1 MVDVSSSL
9 CNKLPEGKSIDNHI
23 WYMRYISGHR
33 SRNSW
38 CLSRL
43 NHDSITPLRRTDR
56 GGFWKKANPG
66 KPWTNHGKSQDFGWF
81 WMIFGLKHPR
91 LSGGDFFQ
99 HGWVCR
105 VPPQTREITKSSGVP
120 DDSLELIWE
129 WMCQSEPLVNDDL
142 GSWGSEKTSFSK
154 KTILPHQNSF
164 SPARFLYRSV

>member
-66 KPWTNHGKSQDFGWF
+66 KPWTIMENPRILDDSGWFLDWSTQDFLEA
-81 WMIFGLKHPR
+81 IFFKVAGFVDSSPNE
-91 LSGGDFFQ
+91 GDHEVVRCSRWQF
-99 HGWVCR
+99 GAYL
-105 VPPQTREITKSSGVP
+105 GVDVSKWAFSQWWP
-120 DDSLELIWE
+120 WKLRIRKDILQQKNNLATSK
-129 WMCQSEPLVNDDL
+129 LVFT
-142 GSWGSEKTSFSK
+142 GEV
-154 KTILPHQNSF
+154 
-164 SPARFLYRSV
+164 SV